1 MKETLTLKAKEA
13 RSIAY
18 GDHELFEDVVSTIT
32 SVTRWSICY
41 EKIIKRISD
50 GVFFKMNYRV
60 GATEMQD
67 ESPYE
72 WEDEVSIPE
81 VFPVEKTIIVY
92 E

>member
-1 MKETLTLKAKEA
+1 MKETLKLKAEEA
-13 RSIAY
+13 RLIAY
-18 GDHELFEDVVSTIT
+18 GDHELFEDVTSEIT

-60 GATEMQD
+60 GATEMQE

-72 WEDEVSIPE
+72 WDTTVSLPE
-81 VFPVEKTIIVY
+81 VYPIEKTVVVY